1 MKSLTKA
8 LPAQPTELAL
18 QAPDATQAPPADLKP
33 AVPFD
38 SFDWEQL
45 CGDVMT
51 LRAYGEREYSAV
63 VKVYEAFRFDFLARL
78 RAELKQKSRA
88 QWQEETFER
97 LKRDLSKQ

>member
-8 LPAQPTELAL
+8 TPTELAP
-18 QAPDATQAPPADLKP
+18 QAPVVDLQAPPADLKS

-63 VKVYEAFRFDFLARL
+63 AKVYEAFRFDFLARL

-97 LKRDLSKQ
+97 LKSELSKQ